1 MNLLHAV
8 VLSAIFV
15 KCILATAITGMQFR
29 EAISGRDLDASV
41 KLYKERSSRRED
53 LDQVFETDNPDFI
66 AGFINQAK
74 LVESS
79 TLIAFYSKNPKTTV
93 DQLLERVKFSQESLA
108 HTAASQLLMHS
119 PGKIIGLLKRMT
131 KPECLKF
138 AIKEC
143 VKNLVRERSVDSIE
157 ALLTA
162 LEGEESLKYLS
173 DIAIQAAF
181 ANGVENGKENCV
193 RSFYGDL
200 AITPRVYAEGLAG
213 CEKNGVVRPFFGWL
227 LVEADQMDL
236 LTLQK
241 RSDYKYK
248 NADFCAAVDKALS
261 AAKPEG
267 TRHRSLLIQRA
278 EIAMKT
284 FDEITETLLGTKGL
298 GSIIGSYLTAE
309 FDTENGNET
318 AKQDIGR
325 IRDRDFDHDEYVF
338 EGEGIIIPGRSPL
351 APPPGLPPSECIN
364 Q

>member
-15 KCILATAITGMQFR
+15 KCILATTTTGIQFR
-29 EAISGRDLDASV
+29 EAISRRDLDASV
-41 KLYKERSSRRED
+41 KLYKERSSRRRD
-53 LDQVFETDNPDFI
+53 LDHVFETEDPDFI
-66 AGFINQAK
+66 AGFINQAD
-74 LVESS
+74 LVNSS
-79 TLIAFYSKNPKTTV
+79 TLIAFYSKNPETTV
-93 DQLLERVKFSQESLA
+93 DQLLERVRFSQESLA

-138 AIKEC
+138 AIKES
-143 VKNLVRERSVDSIE
+143 VKNLVREGNVDSIE

-162 LEGEESLKYLS
+162 LEGEESLKYLN
-173 DIAIQAAF
+173 DIAIQMVF
-181 ANGVENGKENCV
+181 ANGVDNGKENCV

-200 AITPRVYAEGLAG
+200 AITPQVYTEGLAG
-213 CEKNGVVRPFFGWL
+213 CEEDGVLKPFFGWL

-248 NADFCAAVDKALS
+248 SADFRAAVDKALS
-261 AAKPEG
+261 TAKPEG

-284 FDEITETLLGTKGL
+284 FDELTGTLLGTKGP

-318 AKQDIGR
+318 TNQQNIGSF
-325 IRDRDFDHDEYVF
+325 RDMDFDDEYVF

-351 APPPGLPPSECIN
+351 APPPELPPF
-364 Q
+364 